1 MMLRRALLAAAMLP
15 PVMAHAQD
23 KAKGFYASGTKQRAV
38 HFAGSDG
45 VTLAGSLLLPIKS
58 ELQRVPG
65 VVLVA
70 GSGPTDRGGNNPLA
84 PVRIDLLK
92 LIAELLAGAGIA
104 TLRYDKR
111 GIGQSTPRPRGGL
124 EEQERFVAWDN
135 FVGDVVA
142 AHAELVRHD
151 EIKPYATALLGHSE
165 GGLLTLAAVPLIKKN
180 RPHSM
185 VLAATPG
192 RPMADILRAQLGRN
206 APQLLDAAV
215 QAIAAIQATGHIP
228 ANVPREIEAVFPAY
242 AGPFLQRL
250 MAFDPARALL
260 ELNLPCLVLQ
270 GGADRQVV
278 PMEDVQ
284 PLIDALGKRTISG
297 EAMVFPT
304 VMASVLPRRRDDR
317 GRRPVDHHADEGGRW
332 P

>member
-1 MMLRRALLAAAMLP
+1 
-15 PVMAHAQD
+15 
-23 KAKGFYASGTKQRAV
+23 
-38 HFAGSDG
+38 
-45 VTLAGSLLLPIKS
+45 
-58 ELQRVPG
+58 
-65 VVLVA
+65 
-70 GSGPTDRGGNNPLA
+70 
-84 PVRIDLLK
+84 
-92 LIAELLAGAGIA
+92 
-104 TLRYDKR
+104 
-111 GIGQSTPRPRGGL
+111 
-124 EEQERFVAWDN
+124 
-135 FVGDVVA
+135 VA
-142 AHAELVRHD
+142 AQAELVRHD

-165 GGLLTLAAVPLIKKN
+165 GGLLALAAAPLIKKN
-180 RPHSM
+180 RPHSL

-215 QAIAAIQATGHIP
+215 QAIAAIQATGRIP

-260 ELNLPCLVLQ
+260 ELDLPCLVLQ

-297 EAMVFPT
+297 EAMVFPAVSHNLKQVT
-304 VMASVLPRRRDDR
+304 WPTDLGFGGPIAPLVAAKL
-317 GRRPVDHHADEGGRW
+317 VDWLAPTLGA
-332 P
+332 